1 MMNMG
6 QEKPEGGILRTIQWV
21 SLLLTV
27 IFVGAGFLVW
37 GRLFA
42 QSVLVGSLLVN
53 GSFWM
58 LKRDA
63 EQIIGRVATSNPD
76 MVRTVQRLE
85 RVRFVFKF
93 YAKLV
98 ILGLLLYA
106 VSTRVQLNMI
116 GVALGLSTVM
126 LSVIGVVVSGG
137 RKLLYSIQ
145 SA

>member
-1 MMNMG
+1 MG
-6 QEKPEGGILRTIQWV
+6 QEKPENRILRSIQRV

-27 IFVGAGFLVW
+27 IFVGVGFFIW
-37 GRLFA
+37 GTLFA

-63 EQIIGRVATSNPD
+63 EQILGRVATSNPD

-137 RKLLYSIQ
+137 RKLYSIQ

>member
-1 MMNMG
+1 MAR
-6 QEKPEGGILRTIQWV
+6 KKSEGRVLQTIQQV

-27 IFVGAGFLVW
+27 IFIGGGYLLW
-37 GRLFA
+37 GPLFA
-42 QSVLVGSLLVN
+42 RSVLVGSLLVN

-63 EQIIGRVATSNPD
+63 EQVLGRVATSSPD

-93 YAKLV
+93 YAKLI

-106 VSTRVQLNMI
+106 VSTRMQLNMI

-137 RKLLYSIQ
+137 RKLYSIQ

>member
-1 MMNMG
+1 MAR
-6 QEKPEGGILRTIQWV
+6 KKSEGRVLQTIQQV

-27 IFVGAGFLVW
+27 VFIGGGYLLW
-37 GRLFA
+37 GPLFA
-42 QSVLVGSLLVN
+42 RSVLVGSLLVN

-63 EQIIGRVATSNPD
+63 EQVLGRVATSSPD

-93 YAKLV
+93 YAKLI

-106 VSTRVQLNMI
+106 VSTRMQLNMI

-137 RKLLYSIQ
+137 RKLYSIQ

>member
-1 MMNMG
+1 MNMG
-6 QEKPEGGILRTIQWV
+6 QKKPEGGILRTIQWV

-27 IFVGAGFLVW
+27 IFVGAGFFLW
-37 GRLFA
+37 GILFA
-42 QSVLVGSLLVN
+42 RSVLVGSLLVN

-63 EQIIGRVATSNPD
+63 KQIVDRVATSNPNV
-76 MVRTVQRLE
+76 VRSTQRME

-106 VSTRVQLNMI
+106 VSTKMQLNMI

-137 RKLLYSIQ
+137 RKQYSIQ

>member
-1 MMNMG
+1 MG
-6 QEKPEGGILRTIQWV
+6 QEKPENRILRSIQRV

-27 IFVGAGFLVW
+27 IFVGAGFFIW
-37 GRLFA
+37 GTLFA

-63 EQIIGRVATSNPD
+63 EQILGRVATSNPD

-93 YAKLV
+93 YAKLI

-106 VSTRVQLNMI
+106 VSTRMQLNMI

-137 RKLLYSIQ
+137 RKLYSIQ

>member
-1 MMNMG
+1 MA
-6 QEKPEGGILRTIQWV
+6 QEKSEVKILRSIQRL

-27 IFVGAGFLVW
+27 VIAGAGFLKW
-37 GRLFA
+37 GALFA

-63 EQIIGRVATSNPD
+63 EQILGRVATSNPD
-76 MVRTVQRLE
+76 MVRTVQRME

-93 YAKLV
+93 YAKLI

-106 VSTRVQLNMI
+106 VSTRMQLNMI
-116 GVALGLSTVM
+116 GVASGLSTVM
-126 LSVIGVVVSGG
+126 LSVIGVVACGG
-137 RKLLYSIQ
+137 RKLYSIQ

>member
-1 MMNMG
+1 MG
-6 QEKPEGGILRTIQWV
+6 QEKSEGEILRSIQMV
-21 SLLLTV
+21 SLVMTV
-27 IFVGAGFLVW
+27 IFVGAGFYIW
-37 GRLFA
+37 GTSVA
-42 QSVLVGSLLVN
+42 QSILVGSLLVN

-63 EQIIGRVATSNPD
+63 KQIIGRVASSNPD
-76 MVRTVQRLE
+76 MVRTAQRME

-93 YAKLV
+93 YAKLI
-98 ILGLLLYA
+98 ILALLLYA
-106 VSTRVQLNMI
+106 VSTRMQLNMI

-137 RKLLYSIQ
+137 RKQYSIQ

>member
-1 MMNMG
+1 MG
-6 QEKPEGGILRTIQWV
+6 QEAMEGRILRSIQRV

-27 IFVGAGFLVW
+27 IFAGVGFFVW
-37 GRLFA
+37 GGLFA

-63 EQIIGRVATSNPD
+63 EQILSRVVTSNPD
-76 MVRTVQRLE
+76 MVRTVQRME

-93 YAKLV
+93 YAKLIV
-98 ILGLLLYA
+98 LGLLLYA
-106 VSTRVQLNMI
+106 VSTRMQLNMI

-137 RKLLYSIQ
+137 RKLYSIQ

>member
-6 QEKPEGGILRTIQWV
+6 QEKPEGGILRTIQRV
-21 SLLLTV
+21 SLLLTA
-27 IFVGAGFLVW
+27 IFAGAGFFLW
-37 GRLFA
+37 GTLFA
-42 QSVLVGSLLVN
+42 QSVLIGSLLVN

-63 EQIIGRVATSNPD
+63 EQILGRVATSNPD
-76 MVRTVQRLE
+76 VVRTVQRLE

-106 VSTRVQLNMI
+106 VSTRMQLNMI

-137 RKLLYSIQ
+137 RKLYSIQ

>member
-1 MMNMG
+1 MAR
-6 QEKPEGGILRTIQWV
+6 KKSEGRVLKAIQQV

-27 IFVGAGFLVW
+27 VFIGAGYLLW
-37 GRLFA
+37 GALFA
-42 QSVLVGSLLVN
+42 RSVLVGSMLVN

-63 EQIIGRVATSNPD
+63 EQVLGRVASSNPD

-98 ILGLLLYA
+98 ILGLLLY
-106 VSTRVQLNMI
+106 VISTKIQLNMM

-126 LSVIGVVVSGG
+126 LSVICVVVSGG
-137 RKLLYSIQ
+137 RKLYSIQ

>member
-1 MMNMG
+1 MAR
-6 QEKPEGGILRTIQWV
+6 KKSEGRVLQTIQLV

-27 IFVGAGFLVW
+27 VFIGGGYLLW
-37 GRLFA
+37 GPLFA
-42 QSVLVGSLLVN
+42 RSVLVGSLLVN

-63 EQIIGRVATSNPD
+63 EQVLGRVATSKPD

-85 RVRFVFKF
+85 RVRFIFKF
-93 YAKLV
+93 YAKLI
-98 ILGLLLYA
+98 ILALLLYA
-106 VSTRVQLNMI
+106 VSTRMQLNMI

-126 LSVIGVVVSGG
+126 LSVIGVVVRGG
-137 RKLLYSIQ
+137 RKLYSIQ

>member
-1 MMNMG
+1 MAR
-6 QEKPEGGILRTIQWV
+6 KKSEGRVLKAIQQV

-27 IFVGAGFLVW
+27 VFIGAGYLLW
-37 GRLFA
+37 GALFA
-42 QSVLVGSLLVN
+42 RSVLVGSLLVN

-63 EQIIGRVATSNPD
+63 EQVLGRVASSNPD

-98 ILGLLLYA
+98 ILGLLLY
-106 VSTRVQLNMI
+106 VISTKIQLNMM

-126 LSVIGVVVSGG
+126 LSVICVVVSGG
-137 RKLLYSIQ
+137 RKLYSIQ